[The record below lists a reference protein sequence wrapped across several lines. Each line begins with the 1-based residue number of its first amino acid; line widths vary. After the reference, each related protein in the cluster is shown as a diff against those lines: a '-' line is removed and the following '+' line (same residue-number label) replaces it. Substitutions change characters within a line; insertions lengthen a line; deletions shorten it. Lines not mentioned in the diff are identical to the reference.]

1 MCRLIEELVKEENAA
16 VIAEEK
22 RKTALRMLAR
32 KTFSTQEIAELLDLD
47 IAVVEELS
55 QKTLLNTKHN
65 RIPKADCRNVVGF
78 CFKEGTSHARNPER
92 TAFKRFTARH

>member
-1 MCRLIEELVKEENAA
+1 MCRLIEGLVKEENAA

-55 QKTLLNTKHN
+55 QKT
-65 RIPKADCRNVVGF
+65 PA
-78 CFKEGTSHARNPER
+78 
-92 TAFKRFTARH
+92 

>member
-22 RKTALRMLAR
+22 RKTALRMLDR

-55 QKTLLNTKHN
+55 QKT
-65 RIPKADCRNVVGF
+65 PA
-78 CFKEGTSHARNPER
+78 
-92 TAFKRFTARH
+92 

>member
-32 KTFSTQEIAELLDLD
+32 KNFSTQEIAELLDLD
-47 IAVVEELS
+47 IAVVEELC
-55 QKTLLNTKHN
+55 QNTS
-65 RIPKADCRNVVGF
+65 A
-78 CFKEGTSHARNPER
+78 
-92 TAFKRFTARH
+92 